1 MVVQW
6 LLDLLTSLLV
16 TLFGSLGTFT
26 APTEVG
32 WGEYGANVRWIVDLI
47 GGWVNLTVVLWA
59 AGLVLVSTIA
69 FAVFRVELLLWSVV
83 PGKGT

>member
-1 MVVQW
+1 M
-6 LLDLLTSLLV
+6 
-16 TLFGSLGTFT
+16 
-26 APTEVG
+26 
-32 WGEYGANVRWIVDLI
+32 RWIVDLI